1 MNSSILQCLL
11 VIVEVLFSASWL
23 NAQSASNAD
32 QYGPR
37 EIETAYQYQVAFGQ
51 RMYHP
56 MKGQECFLSKTQ
68 LVTRYQGQDLVVPC
82 RFVLESRRHLKEI
95 LEQGAAQYLFP
106 LDADHA
112 QLAVPVEIWNEK
124 IRNLPGE
131 QILPAL
137 LQEPALVAIYRTAQ
151 RPTLADPAPDRIIA
165 ETKKPEAVR
174 NVLGFF
180 DGRPV
185 IILPPKP
192 SDPDDPE
199 LQKYHIAGEFYFLA
213 HRLGEMVFSV
223 RGKQVTF
230 DMSFDSELAANL
242 P

>member
-1 MNSSILQCLL
+1 MISFINRWLL
-11 VIVEVLFSASWL
+11 VVVASFATSGL
-23 NAQSASNAD
+23 YAQD
-32 QYGPR
+32 KEGHGFGPR
-37 EIETAYQYQVAFGQ
+37 EIEMAYQYQVAFGP
-51 RMYHP
+51 RMYRP
-56 MKGQECFLSKTQ
+56 MKGQECFLGKGE
-68 LVTRYQGQDLVVPC
+68 LVTSYQGKDLIVPC

-95 LEQGAAQYLFP
+95 LEKGAAKYLFP

-151 RPTLADPAPDRIIA
+151 RPTLADPTTGRIIA

-174 NVLGFF
+174 NVLGSF

-185 IILPPKP
+185 IILPRKP
-192 SDPDDPE
+192 SDSDDPE
-199 LQKYHIAGEFYFLA
+199 LQKYHITGEFYFLA

-230 DMSFDSELAANL
+230 DMSFDSDLAANL